1 MTKDLINQR
10 DIAREVWGE
19 SGYDYSVLTENN
31 LVELVHRIRINLDE
45 HRQRFNMRIHY
56 HRNGRPYNNYT
67 KNGRVIWV
75 EITVDGDYFK
85 DREGITFNSDGFV
98 GFAGWASDSNCQ
110 PFVNAFTDWV
120 NWMKTEGVI
129 NVPLKPLSDNSFQ
142 KTFQKIQKTLDIY
155 KIID

>member
-31 LVELVHRIRINLDE
+31 LVELIHRIRINLDE

-85 DREGITFNSDGFV
+85 DREGITFNTDGFV
-98 GFAGWASDSNCQ
+98 GFGLAIGSAPRSDPFAGGRC
-110 PFVNAFTDWV
+110 F
-120 NWMKTEGVI
+120 
-129 NVPLKPLSDNSFQ
+129 
-142 KTFQKIQKTLDIY
+142 
-155 KIID
+155 